1 MKKAAFIGTG
11 KIREVYPEALVAQ
24 MKSEMDFSI
33 PEILTP
39 ANLEKYASRTKE
51 ITYLFSTWGMPSLTG
66 EQIDTY
72 FPALRAVFYAAGTV
86 QAFARPFIERGIAV
100 FSANYRF
107 LPITDHDSAPR
118 RAPIDCAEN
127 DVPFPVFIEDCAKAF
142 RYMMTEG
149 KQLVG
154 FDRAFIGGSSAGGY
168 ISMMLC
174 FDPHY
179 LRAVGYDSFRD
190 VAGYVFDAGQPTTHF
205 HLLELRDESA
215 LRVLIDE
222 TAPFFYLTK
231 SFRDQETLP
240 RLKFVTAEQDM
251 PGRVEQN
258 ALFAA
263 TLRNFDYPAEK
274 IESRLMAGY
283 GHCKYLADPDY
294 IEMIGDFLTK

>member
-1 MKKAAFIGTG
+1 MRIFRDIVYNGEAPLMDRLDIYVPDG
-11 KIREVYPEALVAQ
+11 KPCGAYLYLHGGGITHGDKCTERTVPMFEALA
-24 MKSEMDFSI
+24 K
-33 PEILTP
+33 
-39 ANLEKYASRTKE
+39 
-51 ITYLFSTWGMPSLTG
+51 
-66 EQIDTY
+66 
-72 FPALRAVFYAAGTV
+72 
-86 QAFARPFIERGIAV
+86 RGIAV